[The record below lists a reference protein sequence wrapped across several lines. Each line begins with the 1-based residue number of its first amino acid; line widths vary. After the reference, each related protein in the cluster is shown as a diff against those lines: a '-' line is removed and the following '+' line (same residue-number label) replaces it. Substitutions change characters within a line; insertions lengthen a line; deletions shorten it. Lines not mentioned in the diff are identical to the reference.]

1 MPNLP
6 CIGGQWSEIN
16 SIQLVST
23 WYFSKD
29 TSMDNEM
36 GEANFVPGIY
46 SKGMACI
53 SFRRTSKGKE
63 RVSGRENP
71 ERHRNLASLL
81 ANLSSDRWLIP
92 TGRSDPVHA
101 VSAHLQCASDP
112 QEVSYSPAAS
122 RLTDRLHVPAA
133 RSDRK
138 PN

>member
-53 SFRRTSKGKE
+53 SFRRTSKGEGFWAGK
-63 RVSGRENP
+63 SG
-71 ERHRNLASLL
+71 
-81 ANLSSDRWLIP
+81 
-92 TGRSDPVHA
+92 
-101 VSAHLQCASDP
+101 
-112 QEVSYSPAAS
+112 AAS
-122 RLTDRLHVPAA
+122 ELGIFAGTSFLR
-133 RSDRK
+133 
-138 PN
+138 